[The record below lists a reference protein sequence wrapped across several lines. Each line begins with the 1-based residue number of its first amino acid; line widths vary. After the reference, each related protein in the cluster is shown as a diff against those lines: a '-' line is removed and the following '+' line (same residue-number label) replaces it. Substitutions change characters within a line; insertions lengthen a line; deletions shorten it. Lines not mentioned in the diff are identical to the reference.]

1 MYYRMTTGWTFNYNN
16 WYGGSVS
23 SGFRGAN
30 DVYASPALAQPGA
43 LTPDGYRIQSASPDA
58 KSGTSLSAGISD
70 FFGNARRV
78 PYSIGANQ
86 NNGS

>member
-1 MYYRMTTGWTFNYNN
+1 MYYRMAQRPAGPSTTIIGMA
-16 WYGGSVS
+16 GLSP
-23 SGFRGAN
+23 RDN